1 MINFISLT
9 EYPTRKAYG
18 VTLSGTYLAAIES
31 GFEAQIIV
39 PNIFAEGTLLR
50 KGVLNCMQQLRKLYG
65 GVPSLISKIAFVI
78 HQQFFSIF
86 LKIEL
91 DCNTSDIFW
100 VRDLKLAQ
108 FLSKNFP
115 NSKILIEIHQLQS
128 NSRLRKLGSL
138 PGTVILGPISR
149 SVFDQLSNHRGVN
162 SHKVI
167 YLPMGVADY
176 FFQTDQQVETVPE
189 FDIGYFGSYKSS
201 GYEQGIDQALIQL
214 IPRMKSNPDFR
225 ILFAGIGSAG
235 FDALSAIATRAG
247 IENQI
252 MLIRYLQHNLVPGQ
266 MMKCKTLLLPYPEG
280 EYFESRFPIKA
291 LEYAAVR
298 RPILCS
304 RTKSHLNLFSGDDV
318 WFYDVDNP
326 NGILTEF
333 DLVHNFQDIAARKI
347 EKSFEL
353 ALEHTYIKRFERIKQ
368 AIL

>member
-31 GFEAQIIV
+31 GFEAQILA
-39 PNIFAEGTLLR
+39 PNIVTERMLLR
-50 KGVLNCMQQLRKLYG
+50 NGVLNCMRQIRKLYG
-65 GVPSLISKIAFVI
+65 GVPTLISKIAFVT
-78 HQQFFSIF
+78 HQQLFSNL
-86 LKIEL
+86 LKVEF

-115 NSKILIEIHQLQS
+115 NSRIVIEIHQLQS

-149 SVFDQLSNHRGVN
+149 SVFDQLSNHHGVN

-167 YLPMGVADY
+167 YLPMGIANY
-176 FFQTDQQVETVPE
+176 FFPTNPQLETAPK
-189 FDIGYFGSYKSS
+189 FAIGYFGSYKSS
-201 GYEQGIDQALIQL
+201 GYEQSIDQALIQL
-214 IPRMKSNPDFR
+214 IPRIKSNPEFR

-252 MLIRYLQHNLVPGQ
+252 LLIQHLQHNLVPGQ
-266 MMKCKTLLLPYPEG
+266 MMRCKTLLLPYPEG

-304 RTKSHLNLFSGDDV
+304 RTKSHLNIFSDDDV

-326 NGILTEF
+326 NGILSAF
-333 DLVHNFQDIAARKI
+333 DSVLNYQDMAARKI

-353 ALEHTYIKRFERIKQ
+353 ALEHTYIKRFERIIQ

>member
-31 GFEAQIIV
+31 GFEAQIIA
-39 PNIFAEGTLLR
+39 PNIVAEGTLLR
-50 KGVLNCMQQLRKLYG
+50 KGVLNCMQQIRKLYG
-65 GVPSLISKIAFVI
+65 GVPTFISKIAFVM
-78 HQQFFSIF
+78 HQHLFSNL
-86 LKIEL
+86 LKI
-91 DCNTSDIFW
+91 DFDFDTSDIFW

-115 NSKILIEIHQLQS
+115 NSRIVIEIHQLQS
-128 NSRLRKLGSL
+128 NSRLCKLGSL
-138 PGTVILGPISR
+138 PSTVILGPISR
-149 SVFDQLSNHRGVN
+149 SVSDQLSNHDGLDC
-162 SHKVI
+162 HKVI
-167 YLPMGVADY
+167 YLPMGVANY
-176 FFQTDQQVETVPE
+176 FFPTNQQVETVPE

-214 IPRMKSNPDFR
+214 IPRLKLNPKFR
-225 ILFAGIGSAG
+225 IIFAGIGSAG
-235 FDALSAIATRAG
+235 FDALSAIAARAG

-252 MLIRYLQHNLVPGQ
+252 MLIRHLQHNLVPGQ
-266 MMKCKTLLLPYPEG
+266 MLRCKTLLLPYPEG

-304 RTKSHLNLFSGDDV
+304 RTKSHLNLFSDDHV
-318 WFYDVDNP
+318 WFYDVNNP
-326 NGILTEF
+326 NGILSEF
-333 DLVHNFQDIAARKI
+333 DSVLNYQEISARKI

-353 ALEHTYIKRFERIKQ
+353 ALEHTFIKRFERIKQ